1 MYILS
6 TQIMSKMLLKTFIQ
20 WIKFVHNK
28 IIIAVVGDYV
38 LLVVALYIKASG
50 GILNPTGLH
59 PCAGAV

>member
-1 MYILS
+1 
-6 TQIMSKMLLKTFIQ
+6 MS
-20 WIKFVHNK
+20 IKFVHNK

-50 GILNPTGLH
+50 GILNPTGLL